1 MIMQLD
7 LNQHPDWSRSWF
19 MLKQRGGAPTHVVID
34 ADECSSCDGD
44 GAAANVQRGYWLTGS
59 DVMDQRFVPP
69 GDTPFESVPNPNIV
83 MVFDIF
89 NTKEVEIILPTTLP
103 DIDLW
108 SCPFSSGSRIIRLL
122 SIIV

>member
-1 MIMQLD
+1 M
-7 LNQHPDWSRSWF
+7 NRS
-19 MLKQRGGAPTHVVID
+19 KTRG
-34 ADECSSCDGD
+34 S
-44 GAAANVQRGYWLTGS
+44 YL
-59 DVMDQRFVPP
+59 
-69 GDTPFESVPNPNIV
+69 VPNPNTV

-108 SCPFSSGSRIIRLL
+108 SCSFSGGSWIIRLL